1 MNENHKVFND
11 LLKWEKMNFIYQS
24 ALKSAGNNPHDATK
38 AAIEEIVETKEKV
51 ELELQKSQIL
61 LDTSDEVKVKV
72 NSDYFNN

>member
-1 MNENHKVFND
+1 MEKNELHLPECIEIHWDNPN
-11 LLKWEKMNFIYQS
+11 
-24 ALKSAGNNPHDATK
+24 KSTQ
-38 AAIEEIVETKEKV
+38 AAIDEIAETKEKM